1 MEVGEELR
9 GYCDNPGIR
18 FCWFRPRR
26 YLWRWWEKQLCSR
39 YILKVDPTK
48 FAGQLNVSYER

>member
-1 MEVGEELR
+1 MYDFVGLDQEVICG
-9 GYCDNPGIR
+9 GVG
-18 FCWFRPRR
+18 
-26 YLWRWWEKQLCSR
+26 KQLCST